1 MRKMIPTLALFAVA
15 VSAGPHPSI
24 GATWQ
29 SASLGNAV
37 ISVDSMTPDMRA
49 AYLQSI
55 RTELHA
61 HGYDTAPSGKAGR
74 EELGA
79 AIRHYQRDA
88 GLTVDGMA
96 SKELLDHLMFALP
109 KVYAGRRQQRRAT
122 APNTVPNTIPNIIAR
137 RAEPI
142 APRIRSNGG
151 LMPGFAGLPREP
163 VIARKLPPPS
173 KALTEPPPRT
183 GGSGVVTQLQQHL
196 KSLGYYRGKIDGV
209 FDDEFATAVRK
220 YQKDKKLP
228 VSGVIDGPLLNAIL
242 PRTSLE

>member
-1 MRKMIPTLALFAVA
+1 MRLTLALFAIA
-15 VSAGPHPSI
+15 MSAGPHPSI

-37 ISVDSMTPDMRA
+37 ISVDSMAPDMRA

-55 RTELHA
+55 RIELHA
-61 HGYDTAPSGKAGR
+61 HGYTTPRLGKAGR
-74 EELGA
+74 KELAA

-109 KVYAGRRQQRRAT
+109 KIYAGRRQRRQEA
-122 APNTVPNTIPNIIAR
+122 APDTVPNIVAR
-137 RAEPI
+137 RTEPI
-142 APRIRSNGG
+142 APRVRSNGG

-163 VIARKLPPPS
+163 VIARTLPPPS
-173 KALTEPPPRT
+173 ESFIQAPPRT

-220 YQKDKKLP
+220 YQKDEKLP
-228 VSGVIDGPLLNAIL
+228 VTGVIDGPLLNAIL
-242 PRTSLE
+242 PRTNTPK